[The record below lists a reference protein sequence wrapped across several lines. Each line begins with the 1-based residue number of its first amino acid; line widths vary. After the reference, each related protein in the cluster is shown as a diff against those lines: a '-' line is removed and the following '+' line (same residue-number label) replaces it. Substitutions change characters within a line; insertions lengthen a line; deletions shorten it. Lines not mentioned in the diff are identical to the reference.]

1 MIGSLSH
8 RCFEPACQAYL
19 VRKPRDAP
27 LMLVVSRWLSSFAGF
42 TRHQRSKTSQI
53 SETSETSETSPSPTT
68 QSLYKALYVSELP
81 RCFPDAQY
89 RSCASDF
96 HGRAVV

>member
-1 MIGSLSH
+1 
-8 RCFEPACQAYL
+8 
-19 VRKPRDAP
+19 
-27 LMLVVSRWLSSFAGF
+27 MLVVSRWLSSFAGF

-53 SETSETSETSPSPTT
+53 SETSPSPTT
-68 QSLYKALYVSELP
+68 QSLYKAFYVSELP